1 MLRRNVAG
9 QHLYFMLLNSSGVA
23 VTDATVTARRG
34 IDGAAQAACTG
45 TVTDMGNGQ
54 YRMNLSQADTDGN
67 SIGYLFTASGAVPVH
82 IGVLLTAADPTDAA
96 GYGIARLDAA
106 VSTRSTYA
114 GADTSGTTTLL
125 GRLTAPRAALLD
137 NMDATVSSRMA
148 TYTQPTGFLAATF
161 PGGTIASTNNITG
174 GTITTV
180 STPPGD
186 SSGVTTL
193 LSRLTNGRAN
203 NLDNL
208 NTDLAIGFAANQ
220 IEHDATQTAIAGLGG
235 ATDSPGVTTLL
246 SRITPTRAT
255 NLDNLD
261 ATITSRSTYAGTDTA
276 GTTTLLSRLTGP
288 RATLLDNLDATVSS
302 RSTYNGADTAGVT
315 TLLGRLTAPRAAA
328 LDLLDVAISTR
339 MASGAV
345 ALDAAG
351 REAIADAI
359 LARNI
364 AGGANGGR
372 TVGQAHAFVRNRW
385 QIVDTT
391 LTVYANDDTTA
402 LWTGEIVPGPGGVI
416 TGMDPT

>member
-1 MLRRNVAG
+1 V
-9 QHLYFMLLNSSGVA
+9 
-23 VTDATVTARRG
+23 
-34 IDGAAQAACTG
+34 
-45 TVTDMGNGQ
+45 
-54 YRMNLSQADTDGN
+54 
-67 SIGYLFTASGAVPVH
+67 
-82 IGVLLTAADPTDAA
+82 
-96 GYGIARLDAA
+96 A

-125 GRLTAPRAALLD
+125 SRLTAPRAALLD

-161 PGGTIASTNNITG
+161 PSGTIASTNNITG

-208 NTDLAIGFAANQ
+208 NADLAIGFAANQ
-220 IEHDATQTAIAGLGG
+220 TEHDATQLAIAGLGG

-246 SRITPTRAT
+246 TRLTSGRAG
-255 NLDNLD
+255 NLDFLD
-261 ATITSRSTYAGTDTA
+261 AAITSRSTYAGADTA
-276 GTTTLLSRLTGP
+276 GTATLLSRLTGP

-315 TLLGRLTAPRAAA
+315 TLLGRLTGPRAAA
-328 LDLLDVAISTR
+328 LDLLDVAVSTR
-339 MASGAV
+339 MATGAV

-364 AGGANGGR
+364 AGGSNGGR
-372 TVGQAHAFVRNRW
+372 TVGQAHAFVRSRW
-385 QIVDTT
+385 NIVGTT

-416 TGMDPT
+416 TGMDPA